1 MADRISDT
9 EAPSGITASRLLDQ
23 LESPLFGKLPAELRA
38 VIYTEIFGGQRIH
51 LNFTTHPIRADRV
64 GLRKRWRHAICEEP
78 VAGPFSEVTSR
89 QHHCFLA
96 SRRRVLDINLL
107 FTCQRVFEE
116 GIPILYQSN
125 TFHIVNIGTERLPS
139 DDLRSLQVKIPKNWG
154 LIRSL
159 EFKWEVNIFD
169 RNHPRFVPHHWGRD
183 GYEAF
188 WDGLADMPLLSQLR
202 ISIIMPQILMLAS
215 PEELRKLYFEPITRL
230 KHLRICEVI
239 LPRSYSSHFGMSPE
253 DQRLPIDGD
262 GNYRISWATVDDGR
276 PLAAAAANP
285 ASIQLLRT
293 ATSHTLSAPPGWS

>member
-1 MADRISDT
+1 MADQIPDT
-9 EAPSGITASRLLDQ
+9 EAHSATTASTPLDQ

-51 LNFTTHPIRADRV
+51 LSFTTHPIRADRV
-64 GLRKRWRHAICEEP
+64 GLRKRWRHAICEQST
-78 VAGPFSEVTSR
+78 VPFRDVTSR

-96 SRRRVLDINLL
+96 SRRRVLDIDLL
-107 FTCQRVFEE
+107 FTCQRVLEE

-125 TFHIVNIGTERLPS
+125 TFHVVNVGTERLPS
-139 DDLRSLQVKIPKNWG
+139 DNLRSLQVKIPKSWG

-169 RNHPRFVPHHWGRD
+169 RNHPSFVPHHWGRD

-202 ISIIMPQILMLAS
+202 ISIIMPQILMLTS
-215 PEELRKLYFEPITRL
+215 PAELQKLYFEPIKRL

-239 LPRSYSSHFGMSPE
+239 LPVSYSSHFGMSPE

-262 GNYRISWATVDDGR
+262 GDYCICWATVDDGR
-276 PLAAAAANP
+276 PLAAEATTS
-285 ASIQLLRT
+285 ASFQLLR
-293 ATSHTLSAPPGWS
+293 ALAPSRTQPPAW